1 MLTII
6 KRAIRAVFPVPS
18 EAAQSVPTEPRASPV
33 PWIADE
39 VWTDW
44 QYWINAPLPADYP
57 TIEHP
62 DLIPVEAE
70 DLDRAPH
77 ATVPQG
83 VPVPQPGSFTE
94 LVQQLATTPPASGV
108 RSPCWPLCCG
118 RLATLINHQGDGLP
132 IEQIEVQTGP
142 LDRAFLVGDL
152 RSNWGCKS
160 EDELADAMKRG
171 YGESL
176 SELRE
181 DGMSEGLVIFQC
193 RACGRVYVGG
203 CHP

>member
-1 MLTII
+1 MLTRI
-6 KRAIRAVFPVPS
+6 KRAIRAIFLAPS
-18 EAAQSVPTEPRASPV
+18 EAARSAPLEPRASPV

-44 QYWINAPLPADYP
+44 QYWVNAPLPVDFP

-62 DLIPVEAE
+62 ELIPVEAE
-70 DLDRAPH
+70 DLERAPR
-77 ATVPQG
+77 APVLQG
-83 VPVPQPGSFTE
+83 VPVPQPGSVAE

-108 RSPCWPLCCG
+108 RSPSWPMCCG

-132 IEQIEVQTGP
+132 IERIEAQTGP
-142 LDRAFLVGDL
+142 LDRAFFVGDL
-152 RSNWGCKS
+152 RSNWNCKT
-160 EDELADAMKRG
+160 EDELAGARERG
-171 YGESL
+171 YAENL
-176 SELRE
+176 SALRE
-181 DGMSEGLVIFQC
+181 NGTVEGLVIFQC